1 MDIGVVYTQSGVLDT
16 LRVVHTIWC
25 SNHIWCSL
33 HIWCSILFTD
43 LMFEEKNCIVILLS
57 VVSCAVGV

>member
-16 LRVVHTIWC
+16 LRVVHTIRC
-25 SNHIWCSL
+25 SN

-43 LMFEEKNCIVILLS
+43 LMFEEKKCIVILLS
-57 VVSCAVGV
+57 VVFCVVGV